1 MDDLSSKLTDILNDP
16 DSMERVRQMAESILG
31 GSDEPSSPPPAQP
44 ALADIADLGGA
55 LGSDDLRTIVSV
67 ISKMKSSGNDTRVQL
82 IYALKP
88 HLSDERKA
96 RADTAVKLLK
106 LLDVMPLIKESGLL
120 KL

>member
-31 GSDEPSSPPPAQP
+31 GSDEPSPTPAP
-44 ALADIADLGGA
+44 TALADIADLGGA
-55 LGSDDLRTIVSV
+55 LGSDDLKTIMSV

-96 RADTAVKLLK
+96 RADTAIKLLK
-106 LLDVMPLIKESGLL
+106 LIDVLPLIKESGLL